1 MRQMLSAV
9 VALSTLLAAPF
20 WARADVIYSN
30 LGVGDAYGVFAGY
43 TISGPN
49 SSSLPAHTQAVAF
62 TPVQDAFA
70 GTIELA
76 ARLISGLNQLQVSIR
91 DNTNGVP
98 GAVVLEGRQDHV
110 EGTMTSAEGLL
121 T

>member
-62 TPVQDAFA
+62 TPVQDAFV
-70 GTIELA
+70 GTIELLRLKPA
-76 ARLISGLNQLQVSIR
+76 TGFHPRQYQWRSWSRRTRRKARSR
-91 DNTNGVP
+91 
-98 GAVVLEGRQDHV
+98 GRHHDIC
-110 EGTMTSAEGLL
+110 
-121 T
+121 